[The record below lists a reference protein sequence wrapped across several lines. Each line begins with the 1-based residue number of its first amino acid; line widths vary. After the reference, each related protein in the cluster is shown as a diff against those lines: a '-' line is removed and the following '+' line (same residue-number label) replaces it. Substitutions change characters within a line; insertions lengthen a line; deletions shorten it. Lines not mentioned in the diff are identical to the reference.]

1 MGEKKEINT
10 MINMN
15 IQSQAFL
22 YIMGI
27 GVLAFIVLLAGLQ

>member
-1 MGEKKEINT
+1 M
-10 MINMN
+10 MNMS

-27 GVLAFIVLLAGLQ
+27 GILAFIVLLAGIQ